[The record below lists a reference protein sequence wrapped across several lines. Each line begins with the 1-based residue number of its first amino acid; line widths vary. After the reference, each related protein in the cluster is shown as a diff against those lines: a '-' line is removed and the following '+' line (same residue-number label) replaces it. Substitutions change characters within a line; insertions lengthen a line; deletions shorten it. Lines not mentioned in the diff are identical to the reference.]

1 MAAATRAFRLIITVG
16 ALVASGMIAIASGA
30 HAAPPTGS
38 TPPWFGKGKAT
49 HAHLSTVLDRV
60 ARPAV
65 AAGSATAQAAAA
77 GTPAS
82 GAGSLLRA
90 GS

>member
-49 HAHLSTVLDRV
+49 
-60 ARPAV
+60 
-65 AAGSATAQAAAA
+65 
-77 GTPAS
+77 
-82 GAGSLLRA
+82 
-90 GS
+90 